1 MMGLMLASCDEHE
14 PIDPDLHI
22 GYVLCDDHTA
32 MPLEQFKAQ
41 SHINAVGVIFAEST
55 DDHPAMAVMLD
66 EIPVIAFSDTLGMKQ
81 GTSGDV
87 TAYDGNTN
95 TIALANTIDTNT
107 GHGSPIADYVFRN
120 HTFGQSD
127 FIPSVAEMR
136 LLSQSRATVNEVIRE
151 LGGDMISSDPTN
163 GSCWYWTSTE
173 VKENETSQAW
183 LCSAANG
190 GIQPTPKD
198 ERHPARA
205 IVYLYYE

>member
-1 MMGLMLASCDEHE
+1 MMGLILVSCDEHE
-14 PIDPDLHI
+14 PIDPDIHV

-32 MPLEQFKAQ
+32 MSLEQFKTQ
-41 SHINAVGVIFAEST
+41 SHINAVGVVFAEASE
-55 DDHPAMAVMLD
+55 DHPAMAVMLN
-66 EIPVIAFSDTLGMKQ
+66 EISPISFADTLGMKQ
-81 GTSGDV
+81 GTSGDL

-95 TIALANTIDTNT
+95 TITLANTKDSKT
-107 GHGSPIADYVFRN
+107 GYGSPLADYVFRN
-120 HTFGQSD
+120 HAFGQSD

-136 LLSQSRATVNEVIRE
+136 LLSQTRAIVNEVISE
-151 LGGDMISSDPTN
+151 LGGDIVSADPTN

-173 VKENETSQAW
+173 VKENESNQAW

-190 GIQPTPKD
+190 GVQPTPKD